1 MKERTGI
8 KNRGKKIQLSSILF
22 LFAPMIVL
30 LFAALAAIALASATT
45 IVCISPSTQ
54 TVSQGESFTVN
65 VSIAPDTAIAGAQV
79 NLKFNSSL
87 VQVNSVTEGDLFKQ
101 SGFPTFFLSGEMD
114 NTTGV
119 IKGVACNILGQAN
132 VSTSGTFAIIGLTAS
147 STTSG
152 TSPLD
157 LIDVPPISV
166 RVSDPD
172 GNLLPI
178 EVVNGSVRVNCAPV
192 LSTIGDKSVDEGSLL
207 EFTISAYDP
216 DGDTLTYS
224 ASNLPS
230 GASFDASSRTFSWTP
245 TYDQAGTYTN
255 VHFEVSDGHL
265 TDSEDITITV
275 HTGYPPYDINKDG
288 IIDICDLTI
297 VGQYYGEG
305 NSSYDLNGDNVV
317 DIGDLVII
325 GQHFGE
331 LST

>member
-8 KNRGKKIQLSSILF
+8 KIKNRGNKIQLSSI

-45 IVCISPSTQ
+45 TIYISPSAQ
-54 TVSQGESFTVN
+54 TIAQGESFTVN
-65 VSIAPDTAIAGAQV
+65 VSVTPDRAIAGAQF

-101 SGFPTFFLSGEMD
+101 DGASTYFDPGTID
-114 NTTGV
+114 NVTGV
-119 IKGVACNILGQAN
+119 VKHVYGFIAENAN
-132 VSTSGTFAIIGLTAS
+132 VSTPGTFAILSLTAS

-157 LIDVPPISV
+157 LIDMSPISV

-172 GNLLPI
+172 GNPVPI

-245 TYDQAGTYTN
+245 TYTQAGTYTN

-275 HTGYPPYDINKDG
+275 HTGYPPHDINKDG
-288 IIDICDLTI
+288 VIDICDLTI
-297 VGQYYGEG
+297 VGQYYGEE

-331 LST
+331 VST